1 MKKATLQEGCYSDI
15 MDDSKS
21 LQKVIGKQK
30 TGIMGGTFN
39 PVHIGHLLLAEAAL
53 SVEKLD
59 NIMFIPSGQS
69 YMKHQNTI
77 QPADLRLQMV
87 KLAIADNPHFFVSDM
102 EIRRSGNTYTC
113 DTMAQLKREQPQTD
127 FFFLMGAD
135 CLFSLETWKNPDKI
149 FASCTILAAVR
160 NGADTTLMQRKCDYF
175 ADTYHADIRLLP
187 FSETAIS
194 STDIRQYIKEG
205 RSIRYM
211 VPEAVRL
218 FIQDNKLYK

>member
-102 EIRRSGNTYTC
+102 EIMRYHGAVETGT
-113 DTMAQLKREQPQTD
+113 ATD
-127 FFFLMGAD
+127 RF
-135 CLFSLETWKNPDKI
+135 LFSDGSGLS
-149 FASCTILAAVR
+149 F
-160 NGADTTLMQRKCDYF
+160 
-175 ADTYHADIRLLP
+175 
-187 FSETAIS
+187 FS
-194 STDIRQYIKEG
+194 
-205 RSIRYM
+205 
-211 VPEAVRL
+211 
-218 FIQDNKLYK
+218 